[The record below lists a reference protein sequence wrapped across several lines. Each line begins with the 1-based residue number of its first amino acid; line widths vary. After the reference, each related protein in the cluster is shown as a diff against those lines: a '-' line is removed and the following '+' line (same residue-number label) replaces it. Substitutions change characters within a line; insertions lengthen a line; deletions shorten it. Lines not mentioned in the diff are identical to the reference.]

1 VRARTAV
8 PFALALAALVS
19 GCGEGGIAKSG
30 DPSNGKKIFLTKGRC
45 GSCHTM
51 RDAGSKGAI
60 GPNLDDAFSADKRQ
74 GFKDSTIRQ
83 VVRDQIR
90 FASAPMPD
98 NLVKGKE
105 ADDVATYIAQCA
117 GRSCPKIVVSII
129 PPGSGKGGQLFASLG
144 CQGCHS
150 LQGGKSTGPP
160 LNGLYGKKVTL
171 TNGQTVTADDAYLL
185 LAIRDPDKQIVKGYR
200 PGIMS
205 ATIKPGSVSLADAKA
220 LVEFLKKQ
228 K

>member
-1 VRARTAV
+1 VRARAAV
-8 PFALALAALVS
+8 PLVLALAALVA

-30 DPSNGKKIFLTKGRC
+30 DAANGKKIFLTNGRC
-45 GSCHTM
+45 ASCHTM
-51 RDAGSKGAI
+51 QDAGSKGAI
-60 GPNLDDAFSADKRQ
+60 GPNLDDAFSTDKRQ

-90 FASAPMPD
+90 FASAPMPE

-105 ADDVATYIAQCA
+105 ADDVATYIAECA
-117 GRSCPKIVVSII
+117 GRSCPKLVVSII

-150 LQGGKSTGPP
+150 LQGAKSTGPP
-160 LNGLYGKKVTL
+160 LNGLYRSKVAL

-185 LAIRDPDKQIVKGYR
+185 EAIRDPDKQIVKGFR
-200 PGIMS
+200 AGVMS